1 MLTPLERIEPLW
13 LGHLPQAA
21 LSVPPQ
27 WRLNVD
33 IGLLGDVQIAAMFE
47 RTAWT
52 LPTPC
57 VENVNR
63 TCGSFGLSRAT
74 L

>member
-1 MLTPLERIEPLW
+1 MPTPLERIEPLW
-13 LGHLPQAA
+13 VGHLPQAT
-21 LSVPPQ
+21 LSVPTE

-33 IGLLGDVQIAAMFE
+33 IGLWGDVQIAAMFE

-52 LPTPC
+52 LPTAC
-57 VENVNR
+57 VENVSRACSN
-63 TCGSFGLSRAT
+63 FGLSRAT